1 MATIQ
6 ERLADSLMELQ
17 KLQNGNGLAVV
28 KSSDLSRVHLER
40 LLTNGFLQEVMKG
53 WYISSRPDSAP
64 GDTTN
69 WYTSFWHFVSAYA
82 NSRFGNDW
90 CLSPDQSLSFYSGNI
105 TVPTQVII
113 RTLKGTN
120 NVLTLLH
127 NTSILYFKSNVANP
141 IRTERQFNLNLY
153 SLPEALI
160 ECSLTFFR
168 LEKISART
176 CLSLIP
182 DASDLLKIL
191 IDKGQ
196 TVKAGRLAGAFR
208 NIGNIAA
215 ADQIIKTMKGLGYD
229 IREEDPFEEQAPIP
243 FVRITSPYVTRL
255 KLMWTAMRESVLMN
269 FPQTNHVHTDIE
281 SCLERINAQYR
292 LDAYNS
298 LSIEG
303 YKVTNELIEKVRSGN
318 WKPDS
323 DASDEQQKNA
333 MAARGYFQAFE
344 AVKNSIKVILE
355 GKNPGEVVNYDH
367 STWYRELFA
376 PSVAVGLLSPGDLAG
391 YRSSQVYIR
400 GSMHTPLNPD
410 AVRDAMPVLF
420 DLLKSEP
427 DARVRAILGHFIF
440 VYIHPYMDGNG
451 RIGRFLM
458 NAMLISGGYEWTVIP
473 VERRTEYMKALEK
486 ASVEGDI
493 NDFAN
498 FIGSLII
505 II

>member
-6 ERLADSLMELQ
+6 ERLADSLKELQ

-28 KSSDLSRVHLER
+28 KSSDLSRIHLER

-120 NVLTLLH
+120 NGVALLH
-127 NTSILYFKSNVANP
+127 NTSILYFKSSIANP
-141 IRTERQFNLNLY
+141 IRTEQQFNVNLY
-153 SLPEALI
+153 SLPEALT

-168 LEKISART
+168 SDTISART

-191 IDKGQ
+191 IVKGQ

-215 ADQIIKTMKGLGYD
+215 ANQIIETMKGLGYD
-229 IREEDPFEEQAPIP
+229 IREEDPFEGQAPIP
-243 FVRITSPYVTRL
+243 FVRITSPYVTSL
-255 KLMWTAMRESVLMN
+255 KLMWTAMRESVLIN
-269 FPQTNHVHTDIE
+269 FPKTDHVHTDIE

-292 LDAYNS
+292 LDAYHS

-303 YKVTNELIEKVRSGN
+303 YRVTNELIEKVRGGN
-318 WKPDS
+318 WKPDA

-355 GKNPGEVVNYDH
+355 GKNPGEVVNSDH

-400 GSMHTPLNPD
+400 GSMHSPLNPE

-420 DLLKSEP
+420 DLLKSEL
-427 DARVRAILGHFIF
+427 DASVRAILGHFIF

-473 VERRTEYMKALEK
+473 VDRRPEYMKALEK

-493 NDFAN
+493 TDFAN

-505 II
+505 KN

>member
-6 ERLADSLMELQ
+6 ERLADSLKELQ
-17 KLQNGNGLAVV
+17 KLQNENGLAIVR
-28 KSSDLSRVHLER
+28 SSDISRVHLGR
-40 LLTNGFLQEVMKG
+40 LLNNGFLQEVMKG

-82 NSRFGNDW
+82 NSRFGTDW

-105 TVPTQVII
+105 TVPLQIII
-113 RTLKGTN
+113 RITLEQN
-120 NVLTLLH
+120 NVVNLLH
-127 NTSILYFKSNVANP
+127 GTSILYIKSNIANP
-141 IRTERQFNLNLY
+141 IRTEQQFKINLY
-153 SLPEALI
+153 SLPEALT
-160 ECSLTFFR
+160 ECSLAFFR
-168 LEKISART
+168 SDTISVRT
-176 CLSLIP
+176 CLSMIP

-215 ADQIIKTMKGLGYD
+215 ANQIIETMKGLGYD
-229 IREEDPFEEQAPIP
+229 IREEDPFEELAPIP

-255 KLMWTAMRESVLMN
+255 KIMWTVMRESVLIN
-269 FPQTNHVHTDIE
+269 FPRTDHVYTDIE
-281 SCLERINAQYR
+281 SCLQRITAQYQ
-292 LDAYNS
+292 LDAYHS

-303 YKVTNELIEKVRSGN
+303 YRVTNELIEKVRSGN
-318 WKPDS
+318 WKPDN

-344 AVKNSIKVILE
+344 AVKNSIKLILE
-355 GKNPGEVVNYDH
+355 GKNPGEIVNSDH

-420 DLLKSEP
+420 DLLKSES

-473 VERRTEYMKALEK
+473 VERRPEYMIALEK

-493 NDFAN
+493 TDFTN
-498 FIGSLII
+498 FIGSLIVKN
-505 II
+505 

>member
-120 NVLTLLH
+120 NVLNLLH
-127 NTSILYFKSNVANP
+127 NTSILYFKSSIANP
-141 IRTERQFNLNLY
+141 IRTEQQFNVNLY

-168 LEKISART
+168 SDIISART

-196 TVKAGRLAGAFR
+196 SKKAGRLAGAFR
-208 NIGNIAA
+208 NIGNIAV
-215 ADQIIKTMKGLGYD
+215 ADQIIETMKSLGYD

-243 FVRITSPYVTRL
+243 FVRITSPYVTRI
-255 KLMWTAMRESVLMN
+255 KLMWTAMRESVLIN
-269 FPQTNHVHTDIE
+269 FPKTDHINADIE

-292 LDAYNS
+292 LDAYHS

-303 YKVTNELIEKVRSGN
+303 YRVTNELIEKVRSGN
-318 WKPDS
+318 WKPDT

-355 GKNPGEVVNYDH
+355 GKNPGEVANSDH

-376 PSVAVGLLSPGDLAG
+376 PSVAIGLLSPVDLAG

-400 GSMHTPLNPD
+400 GSMHTPLNPE

-420 DLLKSEP
+420 DLLKDEP

-458 NAMLISGGYEWTVIP
+458 NVMLISGGYEWTVIP
-473 VERRTEYMKALEK
+473 VERRPEYMKALEK
-486 ASVEGDI
+486 ASAEGKI
-493 NDFAN
+493 TDFTN

-505 II
+505 KD

>member
-28 KSSDLSRVHLER
+28 QSSNLSRVHLER
-40 LLTNGFLQEVMKG
+40 LLTNGFLQVVMKG

-82 NSRFGNDW
+82 NSRFDNDW

-120 NVLTLLH
+120 NVLNLLH
-127 NTSILYFKSNVANP
+127 NTSVLYFKSRIANP
-141 IRTERQFNLNLY
+141 ILTEQQFNINLY

-168 LEKISART
+168 SDTISARA

-208 NIGNIAA
+208 NIGNIAV
-215 ADQIIKTMKGLGYD
+215 ADQIIETMKGLGYD

-243 FVRITSPYVTRL
+243 FVRITSPYITRL
-255 KLMWTAMRESVLMN
+255 KLMWTSMRESVLIN
-269 FPQTNHVHTDIE
+269 FPKTDYVHTDIE
-281 SCLERINAQYR
+281 SCLERITAQYR
-292 LDAYNS
+292 LDAYHS

-303 YKVTNELIEKVRSGN
+303 YRVTNELIEKVRSGN
-318 WKPDS
+318 WKPDT
-323 DASDEQQKNA
+323 DVSDEQQKNA

-344 AVKNSIKVILE
+344 AVKKSVKAILE
-355 GKNPGEVVNYDH
+355 GKNPGEIVNSDH
-367 STWYRELFA
+367 SKWYRELFA

-391 YRSSQVYIR
+391 YRSSQVHIR

-458 NAMLISGGYEWTVIP
+458 NAMLISGGYDWTIIP
-473 VERRTEYMKALEK
+473 VERRLEYMKVLEK

-493 NDFAN
+493 TDFTN

-505 II
+505 NN